1 MVQIIIQLAKTLL
14 IAYAAE
20 KVVKMIANKLNCSE
34 SFVSDTLKKNG
45 LI

>member
-14 IAYAAE
+14 ISYTATKVIKIIAE
-20 KVVKMIANKLNCSE
+20 KVGCDEEFVRKILNE
-34 SFVSDTLKKNG
+34 YR

>member
-14 IAYAAE
+14 ISYAAA
-20 KVVKMIANKLNCSE
+20 KVIKMIAEKLGVSE
-34 SFVSDTLKKNG
+34 SYVEDTLKKNG